1 MRNFLFVIML
11 LVYGI
16 AHCNVYEITYTT
28 TEDQIT
34 INKATIKI
42 QNDSNLTKI
51 LILKGDNVLFNIS
64 GISSSGIIHIT
75 PNGNIEQGCFY
86 KYLGK
91 LRGSLFVKTQFNNF
105 ALIIRESN

>member
-16 AHCNVYEITYTT
+16 AHSNVYEITYTT

-42 QNDSNLTKI
+42 QNDSNLIKI
-51 LILKGDNVLFNIS
+51 LILKGDNVLYNIS

-91 LRGSLFVKTQFNNF
+91 LRGSLFIKTQFNNF